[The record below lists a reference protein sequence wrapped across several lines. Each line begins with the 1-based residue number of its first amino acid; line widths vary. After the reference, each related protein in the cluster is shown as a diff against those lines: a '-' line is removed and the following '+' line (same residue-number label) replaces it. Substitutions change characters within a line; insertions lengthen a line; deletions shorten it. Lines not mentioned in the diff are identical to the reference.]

1 MGIAGYA
8 RRVVAD
14 GAPAD
19 IVAAE
24 TAAGGDPALL
34 AAACLAG
41 PDPGFAERAG
51 EGDVLVLAGA
61 LLPGPGAEA
70 AVSALQA
77 VGLAA
82 AVCAA
87 AAPELAEAGAV
98 YGLPVVVA
106 PGAAGAIAEGEVV
119 RLDLERGRLESGD
132 RSWTFAPLGPEAIA
146 AARRAQ
152 LLARMRRVVED
163 EGYAE

>member
-1 MGIAGYA
+1 MVIAGHA
-8 RRVVAD
+8 RRVVAEV
-14 GAPAD
+14 APAD

-24 TAAGGDPALL
+24 AAASGDPALL

-41 PDPGFAERAG
+41 VDPGFAERVG

-70 AVSALQA
+70 AVIALQA
-77 VGLAA
+77 AGLAA
-82 AVCAA
+82 VVCAA
-87 AAPELAEAGAV
+87 AAPELAEVGAV
-98 YGLPVVVA
+98 YGLPVVAA
-106 PGAAGAIAEGEVV
+106 PGAPEAIAEGAVV
-119 RLDLERGRLESGD
+119 RLDLERGRLEAEG
-132 RSWTFAPLGPEAIA
+132 RSWVFAPLAPEAVA